1 MVRQDEVLRL
11 HVAKRQ
17 FCGLTWPTQ
26 RWKWKLWPHKLLGIL
41 GRPAHVSKPEVSS
54 LSFQKTTKAQC
65 RLINIFKLLSWD
77 AWLNVSLG
85 PQDTS
90 DPPLAAPSLSAL
102 LNPHLFILMLECP
115 GLTPWFSSF
124 LRIHYLVDLNQSLT
138 LNTTYMLTTYT
149 FQSTADTYLS
159 IPIFTWMCNRHLKFT
174 MSKSVYKYSLPIAPH
189 PPNLFLLHL
198 PSLSKCQLHSPKS
211 PDQTLGIIFDSALS
225 LIANLS
231 AILVYF
237 IF

>member
-1 MVRQDEVLRL
+1 MKFPPTDDFCSSWQAFLLWMVRQDEVLRL
-11 HVAKRQ
+11 HLAKRQ

-102 LNPHLFILMLECP
+102 LNPHLFVLMLECP

-124 LRIHYLVDLNQSLT
+124 LRIHYLVDLNQSPGFKYHLYVDN
-138 LNTTYMLTTYT
+138 LHISVHRRYLSVY
-149 FQSTADTYLS
+149 TYLH
-159 IPIFTWMCNRHLKFT
+159 MD
-174 MSKSVYKYSLPIAPH
+174 V
-189 PPNLFLLHL
+189 
-198 PSLSKCQLHSPKS
+198 
-211 PDQTLGIIFDSALS
+211 
-225 LIANLS
+225 
-231 AILVYF
+231 
-237 IF
+237 